1 MFRQSSNFSRTVTDI
16 LVSSPFLQR
25 IEPIGYD
32 KDYNVYWMFDDFR
45 LWIERQTPVRR
56 QQLILLEETAERLKE
71 REKARQKRIRH
82 EQRMRM
88 KALHDRRRERIAA
101 KKAAEQALDQEIEA
115 MDEMDRKKA
124 QEASTNGKSS
134 GKRKRATVQ
143 EPEED
148 EQDDDFA
155 AEEEEEEE
163 PQSTRVSSRI
173 SRARKT
179 DSASTPSS
187 RPNRRRST
195 RNSSVGNMTA
205 LQGGGSAEEEWQK
218 IPAEWMRS
226 EEEERDEDPDFGAE
240 QQENGAESENDDDSE
255 LSLLDEDED
264 EVAKASRRSGRRA
277 SQRSRRTSP
286 RKSRESRVKAESKN
300 DSELS
305 DLSDVE
311 GMSLDEAEDAEEEEG
326 DEKIDLS
333 EPVGYYPDSAWES
346 YKAVP
351 SFDDEDKDQPEGFV
365 HWELLI
371 KELPEWL
378 EFTEKYFPNTEDSRE
393 LALVSWVDEQ
403 VVPKAQAE
411 LERREEVRKK
421 EEAARKAAE
430 RKARLEKEK
439 AAAAAGASPAPGS
452 LPPGRTF
459 RSSRIAQKE
468 AKEAEEKAKALA
480 EERLRP
486 RDPNDQSVLDLGE
499 EGSESQADVKI
510 VERDRRAARAKE
522 REDAKRAREEA
533 ELIAALEEAEGGPS
547 EDQPAKAIQSSEQS
561 AMQVDSVVPVPI
573 AGTSLFRND
582 WSIGN

>member
-1 MFRQSSNFSRTVTDI
+1 
-16 LVSSPFLQR
+16 
-25 IEPIGYD
+25 
-32 KDYNVYWMFDDFR
+32 MFDDFR

-101 KKAAEQALDQEIEA
+101 KKAAEQALDQKIEA

-124 QEASTNGKSS
+124 QEASANGKSS
-134 GKRKRATVQ
+134 GKRKRATIQ

-148 EQDDDFA
+148 AGDEDF

-163 PQSTRVSSRI
+163 AKSTRVSSRL

-179 DSASTPSS
+179 DPSAESSS
-187 RPNRRRST
+187 RLSRRRST
-195 RNSSVGNMTA
+195 RISSVGNVAA
-205 LQGGGSAEEEWQK
+205 LQGGAGATGDEEWQK

-240 QQENGAESENDDDSE
+240 QQENGIESDVDNDSE
-255 LSLLDEDED
+255 LSLLEEDDEDED
-264 EVAKASRRSGRRA
+264 VKASRKSGRRA
-277 SQRSRRTSP
+277 SQRARRSSP
-286 RKSRESRVKAESKN
+286 RKPRESRVKAESKN

-305 DLSDVE
+305 DLSDIE
-311 GMSLDEAEDAEEEEG
+311 GMSLDEAEDAEEDG
-326 DEKIDLS
+326 DEKVDLN

-351 SFDDEDKDQPEGFV
+351 SFDDEDKDQPGGFV

-371 KELPEWL
+371 KDLPEWL
-378 EFTEKYFPNTEDSRE
+378 EFSEKYFPNTEDSRE
-393 LALVSWVDEQ
+393 VALVSWVDEQ
-403 VVPKAQAE
+403 VVPKVNAE

-430 RKARLEKEK
+430 RKARIEKEK
-439 AAAAAGASPAPGS
+439 AAAAAGTSPAPS
-452 LPPGRTF
+452 TLPPGRTF

-468 AKEAEEKAKALA
+468 AKEAEERAKALA

-486 RDPNDQSVLDLGE
+486 KDSSDQAVPAGAE
-499 EGSESQADVKI
+499 ETPESQAQAKI
-510 VERDRRAARAKE
+510 VERERRAARARE
-522 REDAKRAREEA
+522 REDAKKAREEA
-533 ELIAALEEAEGGPS
+533 EMIAALQESEGGAVETQS
-547 EDQPAKAIQSSEQS
+547 AEISQPGGSF
-561 AMQVDSVVPVPI
+561 AMQVDPVMPVPI
-573 AGTSLFRND
+573 AGE
-582 WSIGN
+582 